1 MRCVFHIAWR
11 EFAENMKTKG
21 FWIGVILLP
30 LCFVLAVNVPIALEK
45 KGISTRHFVLVDAS
59 GEFESVIASSVA
71 SSHHQR
77 VVEALSEYATQN
89 LKPGPGRDALL
100 VKTSALRSLSAA
112 QFADQ
117 GGVTEFLGQLRTE
130 MQTNA
135 PPFDPPSPRFSR
147 ASLPPG
153 ITAGTNLD
161 VLAQELK
168 PYLNGSR
175 TFIIEGKSQRL
186 FAAVLIPPGLSRA
199 ASAKPSSA
207 VGDAGQRPAVR
218 YWCENLVDTA
228 LRDVIER
235 AINGEIRRKEYIAR
249 GLDINA
255 IRQVERLNAP
265 VLSFNPKKGEGKE
278 TVSLADHVRQVAPSV
293 FVYILWI
300 AIFVV
305 AQMLLNSTIDEKSNR
320 IVEVL
325 LSSVT
330 PSELMAGKLI
340 GTAAVGMSMVATWI
354 ICLISLLWWKAG
366 TGIPHGNVAEVAAAA
381 ITVARTSALLPAFA
395 VYFVLGYLLY
405 GAIFLALGSTCNTIK
420 ETQNFMGVIM
430 MILAVP
436 LMTMVFIPR
445 DPNGTVATVLSWIP
459 LYTPFVMMNR
469 ITASPPWFELV
480 GTTLLLA
487 AFTVLVVW
495 LSGRIFRVG
504 ILRTGQPP
512 RLREL
517 IRWLKG

>member
-11 EFAENMKTKG
+11 EFTENVKTKG
-21 FWIGVILLP
+21 FWIGILLLP
-30 LCFVLAVNVPIALEK
+30 LCLLLAINVPIALEK
-45 KGISTRHFVLVDAS
+45 KGVSTRHFVLVDAS
-59 GEFESVIASSVA
+59 SEFESVISSSLA
-71 SSHHQR
+71 SSHHHR
-77 VVEALSEYATQN
+77 VVEALSEYATQH
-89 LKPGPGRDALL
+89 LKPAPGRDALL
-100 VKTSALRSLSAA
+100 VKTSALRSLSPA

-117 GGVTEFLGQLRTE
+117 GGVNGFLDQLRADLR
-130 MQTNA
+130 TNA
-135 PPFDPPSPRFSR
+135 PPFDPPTPRFSR

-161 VLAQELK
+161 VIAQELK

-175 TFIIEGKSQRL
+175 TIMANGKPQRL
-186 FAAVLIPPGLSRA
+186 FAAVLIPPGLSQA
-199 ASAKPSSA
+199 ASGKASPA
-207 VGDAGQRPAVR
+207 VGDTPQRPAVR

-249 GLDINA
+249 KLDLSA
-255 IRQVERLNAP
+255 IRQVEALSAP

-293 FVYILWI
+293 FVYILWV

-330 PSELMAGKLI
+330 PSELMAGKLL
-340 GTAAVGMSMVATWI
+340 GTAAVGMSMVTMWI
-354 ICLISLLWWKAG
+354 TCLISVLWWKAG
-366 TGIPHGNVAEVAAAA
+366 TGIPHGQVAEVAAAA
-381 ITVARTSALLPAFA
+381 ITVAKTSALLPAFA

-405 GAIFLALGSTCNTIK
+405 GALFLALGSTCNTIK

-430 MILAVP
+430 MILMVP
-436 LMTMVFIPR
+436 LMTMMFIPR

-487 AFTVLVVW
+487 GFTVLVVW

-517 IRWLKG
+517 IRWLQG